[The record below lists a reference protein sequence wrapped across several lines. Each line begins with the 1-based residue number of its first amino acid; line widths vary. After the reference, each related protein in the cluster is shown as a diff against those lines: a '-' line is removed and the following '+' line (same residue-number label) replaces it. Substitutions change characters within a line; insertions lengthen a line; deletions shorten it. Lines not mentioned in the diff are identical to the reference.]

1 MMTRYS
7 TAAITILLT
16 FAATGA
22 TTAQETKAASDKPPA
37 TNDTSGMVGDK
48 TKNAESAPAGSQ
60 TKGPDT
66 KGTVDV
72 SPGVGAVE
80 GADGTPPLPSKTG
93 K

>member
-1 MMTRYS
+1 MIRYS
-7 TAAITILLT
+7 TAALTILLT
-16 FAATGA
+16 LAAVTG
-22 TTAQETKAASDKPPA
+22 TKAQETKAAADKPPA
-37 TNDTSGMVGDK
+37 TTETSGMAGDK

-80 GADGTPPLPSKTG
+80 GADGTPPLPSKTRR
-93 K
+93 

>member
-1 MMTRYS
+1 MTRYS
-7 TAAITILLT
+7 IVALTMLLT
-16 FAATGA
+16 FTATGA
-22 TTAQETKAASDKPPA
+22 ATAEETKAAADKPPA
-37 TNDTSGMVGDK
+37 TTETSGMAGDK

-80 GADGTPPLPSKTG
+80 GTDGTPPLPSKTS